1 MLNLKRILCP
11 IDLNY
16 VAKYALDY
24 ACDIARQN
32 GATVYLLN
40 VARTPAADMD
50 TPVAIEAN
58 PYWEQ
63 VAERRLEQI
72 AREQIAADLPFRII
86 IRGGIPQSVILRT
99 AAELKIDLIVMSTH
113 GRTGLAHF
121 LLGSLAE
128 TTAEEAPCP
137 VLVVP
142 EPAASRADDSKK

>member
-11 IDLNY
+11 IDLDY

-24 ACDIARQN
+24 ACDIAMQSK
-32 GATVYLLN
+32 ATIYLLN

-58 PYWEQ
+58 PYWER
-63 VAERRLEQI
+63 VALRRLEQI
-72 AREQIAADLPFRII
+72 ALETFGNKVPYEAIV
-86 IRGGIPQSVILRT
+86 RGGIPESVILKVAT
-99 AAELKIDLIVMSTH
+99 ELSIDLIVMSTH
-113 GRTGLAHF
+113 ARTGLAHF

-128 TTAEEAPCP
+128 TTAGEAPCP

-142 EPAASRADDSKK
+142 GPAVNRTDDSKR